1 MCNSLL
7 TVILLW
13 CCVMCQTDV
22 FLLLFSEKPVH
33 PRSEDEDKS
42 QFKMFQT
49 IALSVAVAVAYI
61 IAVLGLMFYC
71 KQRRKNK
78 RLQKNNAGEEPEME
92 CLNGTCEYGSQTDQS
107 VSW

>member
-1 MCNSLL
+1 MFC
-7 TVILLW
+7 
-13 CCVMCQTDV
+13 DV
-22 FLLLFSEKPVH
+22 FLFSEKPVH

-78 RLQKNNAGEEPEME
+78 RLQKNRAGEEPETE
-92 CLNGTCEYGSQTDQS
+92 CLNGTCHI
-107 VSW
+107 